1 MTPRSFAPRTL
12 AKGERVGLTPPHKRL
27 LLEANGERVGLE
39 LLALILRAHP
49 LDLTTPHKRL
59 LLEANGERVGLA
71 LLRLAPLRLALLC
84 VERRE
89 EFAPRL
95 GGNSSRGK
103 SSALLASARGRM
115 LGDGVQLLAVL
126 DAHV

>member
-12 AKGERVGLTPPHKRL
+12 AKGERVG
-27 LLEANGERVGLE
+27 
-39 LLALILRAHP
+39 
-49 LDLTTPHKRL
+49 LTTPHKRL

-89 EFAPRL
+89 ELPPRL

>member
-1 MTPRSFAPRTL
+1 L
-12 AKGERVGLTPPHKRL
+12 AKGERVG
-27 LLEANGERVGLE
+27 
-39 LLALILRAHP
+39 
-49 LDLTTPHKRL
+49 LTTPHKRL
-59 LLEANGERVGLA
+59 LLEANGLRSG
-71 LLRLAPLRLALLC
+71 LLRELLLTGLLC

-95 GGNSSRGK
+95 GGKSSRGM